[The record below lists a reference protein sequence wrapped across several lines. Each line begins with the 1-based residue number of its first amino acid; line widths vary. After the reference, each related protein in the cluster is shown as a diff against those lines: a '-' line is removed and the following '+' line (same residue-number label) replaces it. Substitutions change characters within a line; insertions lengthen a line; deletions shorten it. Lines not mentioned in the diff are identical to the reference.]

1 MAKQIV
7 NRGST
12 ANDGTGDNLRDGAN
26 KVNLNFNEI
35 YTAIGDGTTIN
46 GTIKIHDDSSTET
59 IVSANGEVFKILG
72 GTGISSTISGN
83 NLTLAV
89 DGTVLSA
96 SQTSTLTNKTIDL
109 DANTLTGTLAEFNTA
124 LQGDSFV
131 SLTGSETLTN
141 KVLTTPTLTTPI
153 ANAGIQLKNGATS
166 AGFLEFFED
175 SDNGTNKV
183 TLIGPAATGDV
194 TVTLPAAADTL
205 VGKATTDTLTNK
217 SIDSDNN
224 TITNIVD
231 ADIKSSAAI
240 ANSKLAN
247 SSVTLGAT
255 SVALG
260 ATAASASN
268 FSISGTSSLSGTGTV
283 DTTGSGNKLRFNFA
297 NTGSLPTA
305 ATYEGMF
312 AYDIGG
318 NVPYVADAGGWQ
330 RLLQEGDSISLLG
343 NVGSVASI
351 SDGQVLKWNSAG
363 GRFDPGDEGGGI
375 ASVVADTT
383 PQLGGDLD
391 AQGNHVQDVGY
402 VSHRSPDATVIQT
415 LTVTVATKT
424 TEHTAYGDGS
434 SSGYLIDGHE
444 GAHLQLTPGVYKFDQ
459 ADSSNSS
466 HPLRFYDT
474 AGKNAEYTTNV
485 TTAGTPGSSGA
496 YTQITITKATPST
509 LHYQCS
515 SHANMGGVVSVVGSE
530 HPRITETL
538 GLGGTLNFTGGG
550 LNIEDG
556 YAYGYGD
563 NTYRIEGKDDG
574 VNARIG
580 FVTAGSEAMRIT
592 SNGDLSIGSTT
603 TTEQLHVKG
612 RRGLSRPTGT
622 HRVIEFYTN
631 ITASTSAADLF
642 TATCSNAHS
651 SFYYEIIVNGS
662 DWSGHSAART
672 IKRGFH
678 VPNTTYTEHSVVES
692 SGPHANDITYSYS
705 RSSNTFTGKLTLDTG
720 GVGLNCYVKLV
731 GMITSYTV
739 AGTE

>member
-72 GTGISSTISGN
+72 GTSITTAISGN
-83 NLTLAV
+83 NLTINLDTSSVVTAT
-89 DGTVLSA
+89 GT
-96 SQTSTLTNKTIDL
+96 TTLTNKTVDL
-109 DANTLTGTLAEFNTA
+109 DANTLTGTLTEFNTA

-247 SSVTLGAT
+247 STVTLGAT

-297 NTGSLPTA
+297 NVGALPTA

-318 NVPYVADAGGWQ
+318 NNPYVADAGGWVK
-330 RLLQEGDSISLLG
+330 LITENASIADIS
-343 NVGSVASI
+343 NVGSIASI
-351 SDGQVLKWNSAG
+351 SNNQVLKWNASA
-363 GRFDPGDEGGGI
+363 GRFDPADDSGY
-375 ASVVADTT
+375 VAGT
-383 PQLGGDLD
+383 DLD
-391 AQGNHVQDVGY
+391 FASADVQDVGY
-402 VSHRSPDATVIQT
+402 VSHRSPDATVTQT

-444 GAHLQLTPGVYKFDQ
+444 GAHLNMSPGVYKFDQ
-459 ADSSNSS
+459 ADSSNSG
-466 HPLRFYDT
+466 HPLLFYREAAKTT
-474 AGKNAEYTTNV
+474 AYTTNV
-485 TTAGTPGSSGA
+485 TTSGTPGSSGA
-496 YTQITITKATPST
+496 HTTITITKDTPST

-515 SHANMGGVVSVVGSE
+515 SHANMGGVLS
-530 HPRITETL
+530 
-538 GLGGTLNFTGGG
+538 
-550 LNIEDG
+550 NI
-556 YAYGYGD
+556 
-563 NTYRIEGKDDG
+563 
-574 VNARIG
+574 
-580 FVTAGSEAMRIT
+580 GSEAPTIRMPDNDKIHFGDDNDAELYHSGSATILREAGA
-592 SNGDLSIGSTT
+592 GDLFIAGNGVKITNGAMNENHVNCINNGSVSIYYDNVKKIETT
-603 TTEQLHVKG
+603 TTGIDVTGEVLADKAYIAEATLTDQATVTWDMNSQSVCKLTLAG
-612 RRGLSRPTGT
+612 SRTMAAPTNGST
-622 HRVIEFYTN
+622 GQFASILVIQDGSGSRTLTWNAVYEFASDTAPTLTT
-631 ITASTSAADLF
+631 TASLGDLF
-642 TATCSNAHS
+642 T
-651 SFYYEIIVNGS
+651 FRYNGAK
-662 DWSGHSAART
+662 WLEVGRNQA
-672 IKRGFH
+672 
-678 VPNTTYTEHSVVES
+678 
-692 SGPHANDITYSYS
+692 
-705 RSSNTFTGKLTLDTG
+705 LTL
-720 GVGLNCYVKLV
+720 
-731 GMITSYTV
+731 S
-739 AGTE
+739 

>member
-1 MAKQIV
+1 MAKLTI

-26 KVNLNFNEI
+26 KVNLNFTEI
-35 YTAIGDGTTIN
+35 YTAIGDGTTVN

-217 SIDSDNN
+217 TIDSDNN

-255 SVALG
+255 SVVLG

-297 NTGSLPTA
+297 NTGALPTA

-363 GRFDPGDEGGGI
+363 GRFDPGNEGGGI

-391 AQGNHVQDVGY
+391 AQGNDIHDIGY
-402 VSHRSPDATVIQT
+402 LSHRSPDATVTTT

-424 TEHTAYGDGS
+424 TEHSEYGDGS
-434 SSGYLIDGHE
+434 SSGYKIDGHE
-444 GAHLQLTPGVYKFDQ
+444 SPHLTLSKGVYKFDQ
-459 ADSSNSS
+459 ADGTNSG
-466 HPLRFYDT
+466 HPLLFYFDRDKT
-474 AGKNAEYTTNV
+474 RAYTTNV
-485 TTAGTPGSSGA
+485 VTSGTPGSAGA
-496 YTQITITKATPST
+496 HTTITVTGATPTPLFYECSAHSYMGHSLDIPTGRQSRLNITTDKTNTGDGSDTTITI
-509 LHYQCS
+509 L
-515 SHANMGGVVSVVGSE
+515 
-530 HPRITETL
+530 
-538 GLGGTLNFTGGG
+538 
-550 LNIEDG
+550 
-556 YAYGYGD
+556 
-563 NTYRIEGKDDG
+563 
-574 VNARIG
+574 
-580 FVTAGSEAMRIT
+580 
-592 SNGDLSIGSTT
+592 
-603 TTEQLHVKG
+603 
-612 RRGLSRPTGT
+612 
-622 HRVIEFYTN
+622 
-631 ITASTSAADLF
+631 ADKNVDELLVF
-642 TATCSNAHS
+642 
-651 SFYYEIIVNGS
+651 VNGICLVPT
-662 DWSGHSAART
+662 DDYTISG
-672 IKRGFH
+672 
-678 VPNTTYTEHSVVES
+678 TTLTFATAPANGAEIVVRYL
-692 SGPHANDITYSYS
+692 G
-705 RSSNTFTGKLTLDTG
+705 
-720 GVGLNCYVKLV
+720 
-731 GMITSYTV
+731 
-739 AGTE
+739 

>member
-283 DTTGSGNKLRFNFA
+283 DTT
-297 NTGSLPTA
+297 
-305 ATYEGMF
+305 
-312 AYDIGG
+312 
-318 NVPYVADAGGWQ
+318 
-330 RLLQEGDSISLLG
+330 DSEC
-343 NVGSVASI
+343 
-351 SDGQVLKWNSAG
+351 D
-363 GRFDPGDEGGGI
+363 
-375 ASVVADTT
+375 
-383 PQLGGDLD
+383 
-391 AQGNHVQDVGY
+391 
-402 VSHRSPDATVIQT
+402 
-415 LTVTVATKT
+415 
-424 TEHTAYGDGS
+424 
-434 SSGYLIDGHE
+434 
-444 GAHLQLTPGVYKFDQ
+444 
-459 ADSSNSS
+459 
-466 HPLRFYDT
+466 
-474 AGKNAEYTTNV
+474 
-485 TTAGTPGSSGA
+485 
-496 YTQITITKATPST
+496 
-509 LHYQCS
+509 
-515 SHANMGGVVSVVGSE
+515 
-530 HPRITETL
+530 
-538 GLGGTLNFTGGG
+538 
-550 LNIEDG
+550 
-556 YAYGYGD
+556 
-563 NTYRIEGKDDG
+563 
-574 VNARIG
+574 
-580 FVTAGSEAMRIT
+580 
-592 SNGDLSIGSTT
+592 
-603 TTEQLHVKG
+603 
-612 RRGLSRPTGT
+612 
-622 HRVIEFYTN
+622 
-631 ITASTSAADLF
+631 
-642 TATCSNAHS
+642 
-651 SFYYEIIVNGS
+651 
-662 DWSGHSAART
+662 
-672 IKRGFH
+672 
-678 VPNTTYTEHSVVES
+678 
-692 SGPHANDITYSYS
+692 
-705 RSSNTFTGKLTLDTG
+705 
-720 GVGLNCYVKLV
+720 
-731 GMITSYTV
+731 
-739 AGTE
+739 

>member
-72 GTGISSTISGN
+72 GTSITTAISGN
-83 NLTLAV
+83 NLTINLDTSSVVTAT
-89 DGTVLSA
+89 GT
-96 SQTSTLTNKTIDL
+96 TTLTNKTVDL
-109 DANTLTGTLAEFNTA
+109 DANTLTGTLTEFNTA

-247 SSVTLGAT
+247 STVTLGAT

-318 NVPYVADAGGWQ
+318 NNPYVADAGGWVK
-330 RLLQEGDSISLLG
+330 LITENASIADIS
-343 NVGSVASI
+343 NVGSIASI
-351 SDGQVLKWNSAG
+351 SNNQVLKWNASA
-363 GRFDPGDEGGGI
+363 GRFDPADDSGY
-375 ASVVADTT
+375 VAGT
-383 PQLGGDLD
+383 DLD
-391 AQGNHVQDVGY
+391 FASADVQDVGY
-402 VSHRSPDATVIQT
+402 VSHRSPDATVTQT

-444 GAHLQLTPGVYKFDQ
+444 GAHLNMSPGVYKFDQ
-459 ADSSNSS
+459 ADSSNSG
-466 HPLRFYDT
+466 HPLLFYREAAKTT
-474 AGKNAEYTTNV
+474 AYTTNV
-485 TTAGTPGSSGA
+485 TTSGTPGSSGA
-496 YTQITITKATPST
+496 HTTITITKDTPST

-515 SHANMGGVVSVVGSE
+515 SHANMGGVLS
-530 HPRITETL
+530 
-538 GLGGTLNFTGGG
+538 
-550 LNIEDG
+550 NI
-556 YAYGYGD
+556 
-563 NTYRIEGKDDG
+563 
-574 VNARIG
+574 
-580 FVTAGSEAMRIT
+580 GSEAPTIRMPDNDKIHFGDDNDAELYHSGSATILREAGA
-592 SNGDLSIGSTT
+592 GDLFIAGNGVKITNGAMNENHVNCINNGSVSIYYDNVKKIETT
-603 TTEQLHVKG
+603 TTGIDVTGEVLADKAYIAEATLTDQATVTWDMNSQSVCKLTLAG
-612 RRGLSRPTGT
+612 SRTMAAPTNGST
-622 HRVIEFYTN
+622 GQFASILVIQDGSGSRTLTWNAVYEFASDTAPTLTT
-631 ITASTSAADLF
+631 TASLGDLF
-642 TATCSNAHS
+642 T
-651 SFYYEIIVNGS
+651 FRYNGAK
-662 DWSGHSAART
+662 WLEVGRNQA
-672 IKRGFH
+672 
-678 VPNTTYTEHSVVES
+678 
-692 SGPHANDITYSYS
+692 
-705 RSSNTFTGKLTLDTG
+705 LTL
-720 GVGLNCYVKLV
+720 
-731 GMITSYTV
+731 S
-739 AGTE
+739 